1 MKKPLESVEIVCDS
15 CNSVFTPQEI
25 VILEEYTKL
34 CGDRVR
40 VIYYR
45 CPICKKFYLIG
56 IHNYTSDKM
65 LKRQQEL
72 IKSNQSRVAK
82 GLPVSENKLEQIE
95 KLKCELIDYQDVL
108 LERYKQ
114 DIDLLDLLLK

>member
-1 MKKPLESVEIVCDS
+1 
-15 CNSVFTPQEI
+15 
-25 VILEEYTKL
+25 
-34 CGDRVR
+34 
-40 VIYYR
+40 
-45 CPICKKFYLIG
+45 
-56 IHNYTSDKM
+56 M

-95 KLKCELIDYQDVL
+95 KLKCELIAYQNVL